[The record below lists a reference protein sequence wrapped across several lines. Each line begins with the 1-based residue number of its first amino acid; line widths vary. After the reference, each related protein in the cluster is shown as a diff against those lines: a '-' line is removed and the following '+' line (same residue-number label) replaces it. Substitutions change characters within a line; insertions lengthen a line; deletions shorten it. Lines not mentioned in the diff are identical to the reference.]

1 MANSWMTGV
10 VGEAAV
16 AFAPL
21 QPSICGQVNGAG
33 DQAAASTAHSNR
45 SAESSLS
52 ECSPNV
58 MRPGGSRFN
67 RMATTVWKW
76 RDASPSPTR
85 PSRRQS
91 LPHQRDPAQN
101 LTQRRSSPVLRS
113 LLRRASSTFR
123 ISSRR
128 PTSPFGRRRRSSN
141 DADDSDDS
149 QGSDGLSEDS
159 VTVSRFGAASTE
171 EAMRRRQ
178 QAGGACSSLDVDP
191 VRARIRPMTAEG
203 AKAMASQRAK
213 AHEELYAREVAVRA
227 MWRQMMGDSPGIA
240 VRDPLAL
247 LCTLVAPALFRE
259 ADGAC
264 GCTCAVRAFPAFVF
278 ALGPRQH

>member
-191 VRARIRPMTAEG
+191 VRARIRPMTAEVCLPEHLYYKKPTTPS
-203 AKAMASQRAK
+203 ACPASDQ
-213 AHEELYAREVAVRA
+213 
-227 MWRQMMGDSPGIA
+227 
-240 VRDPLAL
+240 
-247 LCTLVAPALFRE
+247 
-259 ADGAC
+259 
-264 GCTCAVRAFPAFVF
+264 FV
-278 ALGPRQH
+278 